1 MIDWSDEK
9 YSTGIDEID
18 KQHKKLIGIVNEL
31 HKSYLNNKAQDTIND
46 VFKELLDYTDYHFN
60 TEEELM
66 KKYNYFDLYNHQKS
80 HEKFKEKIKNYQKR
94 YYQSILD
101 GEDNESMFSNIIVFL
116 VNWISVHIR
125 EVDKQ
130 YVPYIK
136 GE

>member
-1 MIDWSDEK
+1 
-9 YSTGIDEID
+9 
-18 KQHKKLIGIVNEL
+18 
-31 HKSYLNNKAQDTIND
+31 
-46 VFKELLDYTDYHFN
+46 
-60 TEEELM
+60 M
-66 KKYNYFDLYNHQKS
+66 KKYNYYDLYNHQKS

-94 YYQSILD
+94 YYQSIID